1 VDSDRGSGG
10 QLMKLFLI
18 LFIALC
24 ITILALILVCH
35 KMEEDLKKDD
45 AELMEWMKHERD
57 SKRH

>member
-1 VDSDRGSGG
+1 
-10 QLMKLFLI
+10 MKLFLI
-18 LFIALC
+18 LMIALC
-24 ITILALILVCH
+24 TAIQVLILVCH

>member
-1 VDSDRGSGG
+1 
-10 QLMKLFLI
+10 MKLFLI